1 MYKIDFYDIKN
12 DLVLTKSY
20 TSLEELFKASLTV
33 HSDTL
38 TEVEAFSAIASF
50 YNTILLRTNL
60 DDLILE
66 YNIAA
71 FREVDELYNLLLSSR
86 RFNNEETWIR
96 VPTERELIAFQEKQ
110 GREYINIGSG
120 WYSFTTKHFEW
131 NLDDNLPPLDHLR
144 YSSKFAGSVYN
155 ISNTTSEVAVAFKLE
170 DFVGVQTTAITYN
183 DCFILL
189 VEYP

>member
-12 DLVLTKSY
+12 ELVLTKSY
-20 TSLEELFKASLTV
+20 TSLKELFEASLTV
-33 HSDTL
+33 HTDTL
-38 TEVEAFSAIASF
+38 TEVEAFSAVASF
-50 YNTILLRTNL
+50 YNNILLKTSL

-86 RFNNEETWIR
+86 RFNNEETWVR
-96 VPTERELIAFQEKQ
+96 VPTEAELIAFQEKQ
-110 GREYINIGSG
+110 EREYINIGSG
-120 WYSFTTKHFEW
+120 WYSFATKHFKW
-131 NLDDNLPPLDHLR
+131 NLDDNLPPLDRLR
-144 YSSKFAGSVYN
+144 YSSKYAGSVYN
-155 ISNTTSEVAVAFKLE
+155 ISDTTSEVTIAFKLE

-183 DCFILL
+183 GCFILL